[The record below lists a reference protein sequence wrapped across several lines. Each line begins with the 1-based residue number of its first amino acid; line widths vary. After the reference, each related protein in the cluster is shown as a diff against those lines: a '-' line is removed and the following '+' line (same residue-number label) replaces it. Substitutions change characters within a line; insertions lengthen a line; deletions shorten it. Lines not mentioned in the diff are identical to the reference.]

1 MSSDLSIEKYDVVTS
16 SSSNIDRMLYQYDGI
31 EIKCTKSKDLEQ
43 FDKDLLF
50 DETDDTF
57 TILQKDEFKL
67 EQSNSKS
74 LNLYLNGFVHKL
86 FY

>member
-57 TILQKDEFKL
+57 IIR
-67 EQSNSKS
+67 
-74 LNLYLNGFVHKL
+74 
-86 FY
+86 